1 MFQTN
6 LRKREPQLAKD
17 EDEDEQ
23 QAKDEDQQV
32 ECEGAVIIDLDD
44 RMRWISNE
52 VPRSWLAFLNSRIR

>member
-6 LRKREPQLAKD
+6 LEQREPQLAED

-32 ECEGAVIIDLDD
+32 ECEGIVIIGLDD
-44 RMRWISNE
+44 KMRWISDK
-52 VPRSWLAFLNSRIR
+52 VPRLKSGQFP